1 MRETSKKL
9 FNNFT
14 STKLNKLL
22 TLIILVTV
30 LVFVNILS
38 ERIPWKYDMTFEK
51 IFSLSDQTHKVLAD
65 LERKVNIIAF
75 YQEGKEDATVKALL
89 GEYVKHSRGKINVQF
104 ADADTNPLLAKK
116 YDRDNKGLF
125 NETIV
130 FESEGAVKT
139 VTSSDI
145 YSLNDAYGKTF
156 SGEQQ
161 FTGAILYVTSPN
173 LSRIYF
179 LEGHQETN
187 LEENLFKLK
196 SKIESEAGA
205 VESLNLIKSGGV
217 PEDADVV
224 VVVSPKRDLSTDE
237 RTLLQNY
244 LAKGGKALFLFDV
257 LGPDTELTNFKK
269 LLEYYGIGIENNFV
283 VEEDSYSFY
292 SDNKM
297 FLVPYYESHSI
308 VDSLNSESL
317 AIIFPYTLRLEE
329 LETDD
334 RNLIIE
340 PLLKTSE
347 YSWARYNLTDATASK
362 TTDDISGPCVVAYA
376 VTRDNTD
383 DRFGDTRIIV
393 AGNAKFIENNM
404 LDIQGNIDFFMNSVN
419 WVQGR
424 KDTLAIR
431 PKMMNSNRMIVRGA
445 GYIVLLLV
453 SVIGIPMTVFGTGL
467 IIWLRRRHA

>member
-130 FESEGAVKT
+130 FESEDAVKT

-217 PEDADVV
+217 PEDADAV

>member
-1 MRETSKKL
+1 M
-9 FNNFT
+9 
-14 STKLNKLL
+14 
-22 TLIILVTV
+22 
-30 LVFVNILS
+30 
-38 ERIPWKYDMTFEK
+38 
-51 IFSLSDQTHKVLAD
+51 
-65 LERKVNIIAF
+65 
-75 YQEGKEDATVKALL
+75 
-89 GEYVKHSRGKINVQF
+89 
-104 ADADTNPLLAKK
+104 
-116 YDRDNKGLF
+116 
-125 NETIV
+125 
-130 FESEGAVKT
+130 
-139 VTSSDI
+139 
-145 YSLNDAYGKTF
+145 
-156 SGEQQ
+156 
-161 FTGAILYVTSPN
+161 TSPN

-179 LEGHQETN
+179 LEGHQETS

-217 PEDADVV
+217 PEDADAV

-329 LETDD
+329 LKTDD

-362 TTDDISGPCVVAYA
+362 TTDDISDLALWHMLLHATTLMTGSEIPVLLWQ
-376 VTRDNTD
+376 VT
-383 DRFGDTRIIV
+383 
-393 AGNAKFIENNM
+393 KFIENNM
-404 LDIQGNIDFFMNSVN
+404 LDIQGILIFHELC
-419 WVQGR
+419 Q
-424 KDTLAIR
+424 L
-431 PKMMNSNRMIVRGA
+431 
-445 GYIVLLLV
+445 
-453 SVIGIPMTVFGTGL
+453 GT
-467 IIWLRRRHA
+467 RQKRYTCYTS

>member
-1 MRETSKKL
+1 
-9 FNNFT
+9 
-14 STKLNKLL
+14 
-22 TLIILVTV
+22 
-30 LVFVNILS
+30 
-38 ERIPWKYDMTFEK
+38 
-51 IFSLSDQTHKVLAD
+51 
-65 LERKVNIIAF
+65 
-75 YQEGKEDATVKALL
+75 
-89 GEYVKHSRGKINVQF
+89 
-104 ADADTNPLLAKK
+104 
-116 YDRDNKGLF
+116 
-125 NETIV
+125 
-130 FESEGAVKT
+130 
-139 VTSSDI
+139 
-145 YSLNDAYGKTF
+145 
-156 SGEQQ
+156 
-161 FTGAILYVTSPN
+161 
-173 LSRIYF
+173 
-179 LEGHQETN
+179 
-187 LEENLFKLK
+187 
-196 SKIESEAGA
+196 
-205 VESLNLIKSGGV
+205 
-217 PEDADVV
+217 
-224 VVVSPKRDLSTDE
+224 
-237 RTLLQNY
+237 
-244 LAKGGKALFLFDV
+244 
-257 LGPDTELTNFKK
+257 
-269 LLEYYGIGIENNFV
+269 
-283 VEEDSYSFY
+283 
-292 SDNKM
+292 M